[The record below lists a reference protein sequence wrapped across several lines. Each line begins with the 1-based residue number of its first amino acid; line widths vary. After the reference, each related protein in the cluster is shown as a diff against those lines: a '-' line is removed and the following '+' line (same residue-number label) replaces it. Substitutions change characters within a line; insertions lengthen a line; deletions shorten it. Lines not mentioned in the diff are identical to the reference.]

1 MAARHG
7 GWQRD
12 PAKERHWRRLLR
24 HWRRSRLS
32 VRDFCDWQELAE
44 PTFYFWRRELAKRDR
59 ETGHQSV
66 ATKCERRAPR
76 QNDMPAREK
85 AQFLS
90 VQVVPET
97 QAVAT
102 SRQPHTDGIEVHLP
116 SGVRLH
122 VPPRYDRQA
131 LIDVLAA
138 LETLPC

>member
-12 PAKERHWRRLLR
+12 PAKERRWRRLVS

-59 ETGHQSV
+59 EAGQQPV
-66 ATKCERRAPR
+66 ATKLERRATK
-76 QNDMPAREK
+76 QNGLPAREN

-90 VQVVPET
+90 LRVVPET
-97 QAVAT
+97 PAVAT
-102 SRQPHTDGIEVHLP
+102 DGQSGTDGIELHLS

-122 VPPRYDRQA
+122 IPPRYDRQA
-131 LIDVLAA
+131 LVDVLAA
-138 LETLPC
+138 LEKLPC